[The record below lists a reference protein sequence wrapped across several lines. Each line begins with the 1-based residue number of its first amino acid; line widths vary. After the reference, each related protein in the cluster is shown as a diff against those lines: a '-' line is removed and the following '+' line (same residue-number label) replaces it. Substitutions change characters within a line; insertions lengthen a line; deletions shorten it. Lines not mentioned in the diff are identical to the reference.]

1 MKTIPKTRRKVN
13 QGMSD
18 NPLSRLDAVAEAIRK
33 TFEAKN
39 AARDAAINQSRTL
52 IRYCANA
59 IRAVHR
65 HEWDVA
71 QERLETARQ
80 AANEMRAQVASYPDL
95 YHSGYTQDALKE
107 YVEAYLTYALVR
119 DEELPTP
126 ESLGVEQATYLNGLA
141 EAATELRRQILD
153 IVRQGHSDEAERLLE
168 AMDLIYDTL
177 ITFDFPEAITGG
189 LRRRVDAVR
198 GVLERTRGDVTT
210 SLRQQQLR
218 EALLHFEQRMGL
230 ETETTGPEPGF
241 IEENDGGEGA
251 G

>member
-1 MKTIPKTRRKVN
+1 MTTNNDALETIAD
-13 QGMSD
+13 S
-18 NPLSRLDAVAEAIRK
+18 IREL
-33 TFEAKN
+33 FETKN

-65 HEWDVA
+65 HEWDAA

-80 AANEMRAQVASYPDL
+80 AADEMRAAVAGFPDL

-107 YVEAYLTYALVR
+107 YVEAYATYAMVR
-119 DEELPTP
+119 GEVLPTP
-126 ESLGVEQATYLNGLA
+126 ASLNVEASTYLNGLA

-153 IVRQGHSDEAERLLE
+153 IIRQGHSAEAERLLD
-168 AMDLIYDTL
+168 AMDTIYDHL
-177 ITFDFPEAITGG
+177 ITFDFPDAITGG
-189 LRRRVDAVR
+189 LRRRVDTVR

-218 EALLHFEQRMGL
+218 EALTQLEQKIGL
-230 ETETTGPEPGF
+230 EIEPDSAF
-241 IEENDGGEGA
+241 LEPENDTEDTA
-251 G
+251 E